1 MKTIFSGSD
10 CWKTIIDSEIYMGY
24 LNSVISVIVKSNSYL
39 PLHLYLVCICFALGC
54 PCLIFFKDIC
64 QIHFVWYEKS
74 WCGSEVFGGN
84 DKSIKPVSLGFINVQ
99 CAVRFI
105 KISFFS
111 PIWACI
117 LLVNEIYASLR
128 KTNNTILERK
138 GHQGDG
144 FPIAIC
150 IKDRLNDQ
158 MTLSGTESDERSPP
172 ITTFLCQWYSM
183 DNMHTAFFLNNG
195 NSPE

>member
-1 MKTIFSGSD
+1 MFG
-10 CWKTIIDSEIYMGY
+10 
-24 LNSVISVIVKSNSYL
+24 
-39 PLHLYLVCICFALGC
+39 LHLYLHWVARVW
-54 PCLIFFKDIC
+54 FFKDIC

-99 CAVRFI
+99 CAVKLI
-105 KISFFS
+105 KLSFFS
-111 PIWACI
+111 AILACI
-117 LLVNEIYASLR
+117 LLVIEIYASLR

-150 IKDRLNDQ
+150 IKDRLND
-158 MTLSGTESDERSPP
+158 TL
-172 ITTFLCQWYSM
+172 WYSEWWKVATHYNLSM
-183 DNMHTAFFLNNG
+183 PVIYYGQYAHCSFWNNG
-195 NSPE
+195 NTPE

>member
-1 MKTIFSGSD
+1 
-10 CWKTIIDSEIYMGY
+10 MGY

-39 PLHLYLVCICFALGC
+39 PLHLYLVCICICIGLSVFD
-54 PCLIFFKDIC
+54 CLKIFTKYTSFDVKNPDAD
-64 QIHFVWYEKS
+64 Q
-74 WCGSEVFGGN
+74 VFGWN

-99 CAVRFI
+99 CTVRFI

-111 PIWACI
+111 AILACI
-117 LLVNEIYASLR
+117 LLVIEIYVSFR

-150 IKDRLNDQ
+150 IKDRLND
-158 MTLSGTESDERSPP
+158 TL
-172 ITTFLCQWYSM
+172 WYSEWWKVATHY
-183 DNMHTAFFLNNG
+183 NLSSGILWTICTLLFLK
-195 NSPE
+195 